1 MLKPSIGWAIS
12 VLITLAGCG
21 GVAPQDSA
29 QDDMLSNPRGEFV
42 STDAATPDDFLIPG
56 TDQPLA
62 QWVQN
67 RQNVR
72 LGLANRP

>member
-1 MLKPSIGWAIS
+1 MLKPSIGWAIPE
-12 VLITLAGCG
+12 LITLAGCG

-42 STDAATPDDFLIPG
+42 STDAAIPDDFLIPG

-62 QWVQN
+62 LWVQTSEQTLN
-67 RQNVR
+67 GETN
-72 LGLANRP
+72 

>member
-1 MLKPSIGWAIS
+1 MPVPIPNSTFKTACLRPG
-12 VLITLAGCG
+12 
-21 GVAPQDSA
+21 

-42 STDAATPDDFLIPG
+42 STDAAIPDDFLIPG

-62 QWVQN
+62 LWVQN